1 MARVATP
8 AAVEIGGLVISEG
21 GHRDQS
27 EARLRR
33 QTLPGAS
40 TGRNSGRGPDWRLRR
55 SMSCGIAYSHAR
67 HFFTALINYANNAA
81 LIGASVLGELHRNDN
96 GVRPSF
102 GERWKCL
109 PARVINPKAIAFNG
123 KEVLRHLRYGRNLPD
138 TDFYHLIKKDD
149 RSHRGSEEFGS
160 IFRLCA
166 TQLRPNCHRYR
177 SSPARPAATRGRCHP
192 FTAELVTEGVG
203 VRGIG
208 KAVAHIVMLVV
219 VPPAAATVFDAAFAM
234 EGEYVV

>member
-81 LIGASVLGELHRNDN
+81 LIGAPSWASCTAMIMACALASASVGN
-96 GVRPSF
+96 VRP
-102 GERWKCL
+102 
-109 PARVINPKAIAFNG
+109 RVSLIQRLSPLMGKKYFAICG
-123 KEVLRHLRYGRNLPD
+123 TVEICQ
-138 TDFYHLIKKDD
+138 T
-149 RSHRGSEEFGS
+149 
-160 IFRLCA
+160 
-166 TQLRPNCHRYR
+166 T
-177 SSPARPAATRGRCHP
+177 T
-192 FTAELVTEGVG
+192 FTT
-203 VRGIG
+203 
-208 KAVAHIVMLVV
+208 
-219 VPPAAATVFDAAFAM
+219 
-234 EGEYVV
+234 